1 MQPSAAGVSIWAI
14 TAIGVGAL
22 LAGVVIW
29 YLPWARWSM
38 RATLW
43 LVPLALLC
51 VALSNMAGGQDPW
64 EWDLY
69 FLVVFVWIGICQ
81 RPGVSLG
88 MLPLFAVAYLAP
100 LYPTHQTSAMALSS
114 VIYVGIVCAVV
125 GESIA
130 WVSLR
135 WRQAESELGML
146 MGNLPGMAYNCANDP
161 QWTMRFVSAGCE
173 ALTGYAPQSL
183 VDNARRGLRRSGVPR
198 RCAPALGRDPVGDRW
213 WRPVD
218 LYVSHRHRGR
228 RAALGVGARRG
239 RQGRQRWGADARRFH
254 PGRDRPAR
262 SRGEA
267 HRRGHR
273 VAPDLRRDAR
283 LGGRAGRCGVVQRCN
298 KAATELAGREFDG
311 VIGRHC
317 YEVFHGAHR
326 FIADCPQR
334 RSQVSGQTESS
345 IMRRS
350 ERWWR
355 VTFEPAFDAAGEFA
369 GGIEVVSDITE
380 LKQAEQGLIDSLLRV
395 QALSEQT
402 IAAIAGIVEIRDPYT
417 AGHQQRVSELGAA
430 IAEQLGLDADTVVG
444 VRVAGLVHDVG
455 KISVPTEILNK
466 PGRLSEP
473 EFALIKGHAQAGYEI
488 LGAIEFPW
496 PVAQVVRQHHERL
509 DGSGYPQGLRD
520 GDILLEARIL
530 AVADVVEAMAS
541 TGLTVRRSASR
552 PRWRRSRPAAESA
565 MTRRSLPLADLCLRM
580 APSKSTS
587 ASASAPP
594 TELSDRLTLPGHPTV
609 RSPLADPANTTLKTQ
624 EATLFQGT
632 TLRGLLLNAYAL
644 GTVAT
649 IAGTGAIAS
658 FAGAAILLVLSGL
671 GFAHA
676 RRVGRA
682 VRAPAAVAQERLIKV
697 A

>member
-1 MQPSAAGVSIWAI
+1 MRDLLVIFGLGVA
-14 TAIGVGAL
+14 

-51 VALSNMAGGQDPW
+51 VALSNMAGGRDPW

-100 LYPTHQTSAMALSS
+100 LYPTHQTSAMAFSS

-125 GESIA
+125 GESVA

-135 WRQAESELGML
+135 WRAAESELGTL
-146 MGNLPGMAYNCANDP
+146 MGNLPGMAYNCASDR

-173 ALTGYAPQSL
+173 ALTGYQPEEL
-183 VDNARRGLRRSGVPR
+183 VDNAVV
-198 RCAPALGRDPVGDRW
+198 AYGDLVC
-213 WRPVD
+213 PE
-218 LYVSHRHRGR
+218 
-228 RAALGVGARRG
+228 
-239 RQGRQRWGADARRFH
+239 DARQLWDEIQSAIAGDAPWTCTYRIVTAAGELRWVWERGVAVKDASGEVRMLEGFIQDVT
-254 PGRDRPAR
+254 DRH
-262 SRGEA
+262 EA
-267 HRRGHR
+267 EEKLTAAAAEWRQTFDAMPDS
-273 VAPDLRRDAR
+273 VAVLDA
-283 LGGRAGRCGVVQRCN
+283 GGVVQRCN

-311 VIGRHC
+311 VVGRHC

-334 RSQVSGQTESS
+334 RTQVSGQTESS
-345 IMRRS
+345 IMWRS

-355 VTFEPAFDAAGEFA
+355 VTFEPAFDVAGELA

-380 LKQAEQGLIDSLLRV
+380 LKQAEQGLIDSLSRV
-395 QALSEQT
+395 QALSEET

-466 PGRLSEP
+466 PGRLSDV
-473 EFALIKGHAQAGYEI
+473 EFSSSRGTPRPATRYWAPSSFPGRWPRSHASTMSASTARAILKACARAISCSGSHPRRGRLVGAMASHRPYRAALGLETALAEI
-488 LGAIEFPW
+488 E
-496 PVAQVVRQHHERL
+496 
-509 DGSGYPQGLRD
+509 DGSG
-520 GDILLEARIL
+520 
-530 AVADVVEAMAS
+530 
-541 TGLTVRRSASR
+541 
-552 PRWRRSRPAAESA
+552 SA
-565 MTRRSLPLADLCLRM
+565 MTRRSLPPVRPFSKPASLRSTSKSSPALVADL
-580 APSKSTS
+580 SGSGSTFEIS
-587 ASASAPP
+587 SSRGDGRRSEDDRSARFSATGPLLASA
-594 TELSDRLTLPGHPTV
+594 LSSVV
-609 RSPLADPANTTLKTQ
+609 RV
-624 EATLFQGT
+624 
-632 TLRGLLLNAYAL
+632 LL
-644 GTVAT
+644 
-649 IAGTGAIAS
+649 
-658 FAGAAILLVLSGL
+658 GAA
-671 GFAHA
+671 
-676 RRVGRA
+676 RVG
-682 VRAPAAVAQERLIKV
+682 
-697 A
+697 

>member
-1 MQPSAAGVSIWAI
+1 MHASGLLGWARDRIQPVWSNGHQSGVSATLAARLGAVLFVVGGALNLFTALQPSVPSADADLLVIFGLGAA
-14 TAIGVGAL
+14 

-125 GESIA
+125 GESVA

-135 WRQAESELGML
+135 WRQAESELGTL

-183 VDNARRGLRRSGVPR
+183 VDNALVAYGDLVCPEDAHQLWDEIQSAIAGGTRWTCTYRIVTAGGELRWVWERGVAVKDASGEVR
-198 RCAPALGRDPVGDRW
+198 MLEGFIQDVTDQHEAEEKLTAAATE
-213 WRPVD
+213 WR
-218 LYVSHRHRGR
+218 
-228 RAALGVGARRG
+228 
-239 RQGRQRWGADARRFH
+239 QTFDAM
-254 PGRDRPAR
+254 PD
-262 SRGEA
+262 S
-267 HRRGHR
+267 
-273 VAPDLRRDAR
+273 VAVLDA
-283 LGGRAGRCGVVQRCN
+283 CGVVQRCN

-311 VIGRHC
+311 VVGRHC

-345 IMRRS
+345 IIRRS

-355 VTFEPAFDAAGEFA
+355 VTFEPAFDAARKFA

-380 LKQAEQGLIDSLLRV
+380 LKQAEQGLIDSLSRV
-395 QALSEQT
+395 QALSEET

-473 EFALIKGHAQAGYEI
+473 EFTLIQGHAQAGYEI

-496 PVAQVVRQHHERL
+496 PVAQVARQHHERL

-541 TGLTVRRSASR
+541 HR
-552 PRWRRSRPAAESA
+552 PYRA
-565 MTRRSLPLADLCLRM
+565 
-580 APSKSTS
+580 
-587 ASASAPP
+587 
-594 TELSDRLTLPGHPTV
+594 
-609 RSPLADPANTTLKTQ
+609 
-624 EATLFQGT
+624 
-632 TLRGLLLNAYAL
+632 AL
-644 GTVAT
+644 GLETALAEIEAGSGKRYDEAVVAACKAVLE
-649 IAGTGAIAS
+649 AGVFKIDQQEL
-658 FAGAAILLVLSGL
+658 AGARS
-671 GFAHA
+671 
-676 RRVGRA
+676 
-682 VRAPAAVAQERLIKV
+682 
-697 A
+697 